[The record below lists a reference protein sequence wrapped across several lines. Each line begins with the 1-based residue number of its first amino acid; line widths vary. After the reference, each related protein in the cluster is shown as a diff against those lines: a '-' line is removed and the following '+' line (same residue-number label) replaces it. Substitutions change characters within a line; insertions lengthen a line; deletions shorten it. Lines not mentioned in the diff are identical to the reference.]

1 MLRFDIYFNF
11 YLRHSN
17 HFQSSEVLKVRNYK
31 FTNKFI
37 MKKTKKL
44 LGLLILITAFL
55 SPSCKKYDNGGSIRK
70 AEKNITNTW
79 KIENYLMDGV
89 DKTADLLITNFTET
103 FADGG
108 VYSRSYN
115 DASGD
120 PKNDVGTWSL
130 VEEKSLINVS
140 GTGSYELT
148 AETSTVSTSD
158 YTLLKLTKD
167 ELWYNFANGGNT
179 HEFHLVPS

>member
-1 MLRFDIYFNF
+1 MLLFVIYFKLF
-11 YLRHSN
+11 TTHSN
-17 HFQSSEVLKVRNYK
+17 LLNSSEVLKVRNYN
-31 FTNKFI
+31 FNKIYI
-37 MKKTKKL
+37 MKKTKNL
-44 LGLLILITAFL
+44 FGLLILIAAFI

-70 AEKNITNTW
+70 AEKNITNSW
-79 KIENYLMDGV
+79 KIQNYLMDGI
-89 DKTADLLITNFTET
+89 DKTADLLITNFVET
-103 FADGG
+103 FGDSE

-120 PKNDVGTWSL
+120 AKSETGTWSL

-158 YTLLKLTKD
+158 YTLLKLTDD
-167 ELWYNFANGGNT
+167 ELWYNFANGGST
-179 HEFHLVPS
+179 HEFHLVPN